1 VAATMR
7 EYTFYVYILASKSRT
22 LYIGFTSNLE
32 TRVWQHKNDVF
43 EGFTKKY
50 QCHRLVYFEQYVN
63 ANVAIAVKSN

>member
-1 VAATMR
+1 MR